1 MGIPMHNMLTVR
13 PKKTTFQSIL
23 LDFKNKENEC
33 AEIAMTLLFVQH
45 FDISGAS
52 LGRNSCIL

>member
-1 MGIPMHNMLTVR
+1 MHNMLTVR